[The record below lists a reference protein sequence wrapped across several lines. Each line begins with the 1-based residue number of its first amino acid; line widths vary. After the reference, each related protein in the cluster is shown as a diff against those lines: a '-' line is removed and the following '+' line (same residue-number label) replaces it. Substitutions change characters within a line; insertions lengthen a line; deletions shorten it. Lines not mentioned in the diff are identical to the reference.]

1 MTRMNR
7 VETLQQLAAL
17 CRDGRPAPR
26 SRAVEPTGTA
36 ELDRALPGGGW
47 QAGTIVELMPLATG
61 IGELRLL
68 MPALARITQSGRH
81 VALVAPPYIPYAP
94 ALSWH
99 GIRLE
104 RLLVIHARQPM
115 DALWACEQVLRCRS
129 FGAALVWPAAIGD
142 REIRRLQLAAEAG
155 SSIGFIYRPDLA
167 VRQPSPA
174 AVRLRL
180 RAETD
185 GRLGIDLIKC
195 RGGRGGAHLSIR
207 AEPQHGAA
215 RSNA

>member
-1 MTRMNR
+1 GAREFRLSAHRNQPAVAGAHDRRPGGRRDTHDAGPAARGCALRSWCPRSHPHPPSSIRHASCAMARMNR
-7 VETLQQLAAL
+7 VEPLQQLAAL

-104 RLLVIHARQPM
+104 RLLVI
-115 DALWACEQVLRCRS
+115 
-129 FGAALVWPAAIGD
+129 
-142 REIRRLQLAAEAG
+142 
-155 SSIGFIYRPDLA
+155 
-167 VRQPSPA
+167 
-174 AVRLRL
+174 
-180 RAETD
+180 
-185 GRLGIDLIKC
+185 
-195 RGGRGGAHLSIR
+195 
-207 AEPQHGAA
+207 
-215 RSNA
+215 